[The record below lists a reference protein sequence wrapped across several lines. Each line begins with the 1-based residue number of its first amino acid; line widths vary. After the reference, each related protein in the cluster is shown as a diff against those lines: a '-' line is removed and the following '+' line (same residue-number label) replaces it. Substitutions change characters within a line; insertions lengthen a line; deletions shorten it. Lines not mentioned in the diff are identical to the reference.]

1 MPPANSRSSRGR
13 SSTSAQDD
21 EPRRRIKELLRTNGV
36 RLIEGREGRIG
47 TGTHSHVY
55 KATMSSRNNEQVA
68 VKLVDLRRRGEYIE
82 RFMPR
87 ELAIIPRLDHVNI
100 VAAYAIHR
108 TKEYVAIVEEYAPG
122 GDLLNYI
129 RTKPDRYLEEREAK
143 PILRQL
149 MDAIVYLERLHI
161 VHRDIKCENIFLDSN
176 LRVKLGD
183 FGFARELRPG
193 VDSNTHCGSRPYAAI
208 ELLSGRTYRGN
219 GVDIWSAGVVLYVI
233 LTSFFP
239 FGSSKDEVPAI
250 IKRQKAQ
257 SIHFS
262 HRLSAEV
269 RSLILG
275 MLHPDPKRRL
285 TSRRI
290 LAHPWLAETYRMIR
304 IRQTR
309 FIHSPNQN

>member
-1 MPPANSRSSRGR
+1 
-13 SSTSAQDD
+13 
-21 EPRRRIKELLRTNGV
+21 
-36 RLIEGREGRIG
+36 
-47 TGTHSHVY
+47 
-55 KATMSSRNNEQVA
+55 MSSRNNEQVA

-149 MDAIVYLERLHI
+149 MDAIVYLERQHI
-161 VHRDIKCENIFLDSN
+161 VHRDIKCENVFLDSN

-290 LAHPWLAETYRMIR
+290 LAHPWLAET
-304 IRQTR
+304 
-309 FIHSPNQN
+309 